1 MKIAFFGSSLV
12 SSYRNGEATCYRG
25 LLKALAGLGH
35 DIVFYEPDALGR
47 QHRRDICDPPWAKV
61 VVYEATAAGWRSAL
75 AEAGRCCDL
84 LAKATGVG
92 VFDTELEE
100 AVPELRPAG
109 GLCAFFDMDAP
120 ATLDA
125 VAADPAHH
133 LRHVV
138 PRYDLVLAFGGG
150 ALAVNAYGRLGARRC
165 VPLYAA
171 LDPAA
176 HFPVR
181 GRLAYRCDLGFLANR
196 LPEREARVDA
206 LFVRA
211 AAILRHHSFVLG
223 GAGWHGRI
231 LPVNIACVGHIGT
244 EHHNAFFGSGLATL
258 DISRH
263 GMARYGYSPSPRIFE
278 ASGAGA
284 CLITDAVEGIGE
296 FLEPGREVLVAACGE
311 EVAETVAHL
320 TPEDARAVAAAA
332 RARILAHHTWERRA
346 REVHAVLEGVTQND
360 EAAA

>member
-1 MKIAFFGSSLV
+1 MKIAFFGSSLL
-12 SSYRNGEATCYRG
+12 SSYRNGEATCHRG

-47 QHRRDICDPPWAKV
+47 QHRRDISDPPWARV
-61 VVYEATAAGWRSAL
+61 VVYEANTDGWQRAL
-75 AEAGRCCDL
+75 AQAAQGCDL
-84 LAKATGVG
+84 VAKATGVG

-100 AVPELRPAG
+100 AVPELRRPD
-109 GLCAFFDMDAP
+109 GLCALFDMDAP
-120 ATLDA
+120 ETLDA
-125 VAADPAHH
+125 IAADPGHH
-133 LRHVV
+133 LRDAV

-181 GRLAYRCDLGFLANR
+181 GRLAYRCDLNFLANR
-196 LPEREARVDA
+196 VPEREARVDGF
-206 LFVRA
+206 FVRA
-211 AAILRHHSFVLG
+211 ASILRHHSFVLG

-231 LPVNIACVGHIGT
+231 LPANIACVGHIGT
-244 EHHNAFFGSGLATL
+244 DHHNAFFGSGLATL
-258 DISRH
+258 NISRH
-263 GMARYGYSPSPRIFE
+263 GVARYGYSPPPRIFE

-284 CLITDAVEGIGE
+284 CLITDAVDGIDE
-296 FLEPGREVLVAACGE
+296 FLEPDYEVLVATGGE
-311 EVAETVAHL
+311 EVAEIVAHL
-320 TPEDARAVAAAA
+320 PPEDARAIAAAA

-346 REVHAVLEGVTQND
+346 REVHAVLEGVTQKD